1 MAIVSFQSDISHSS
15 INRTTMATENA
26 SGGGASDRTPK
37 AGTTKKGILTRKGGG
52 GGDGDDGH
60 SVISGVTQNTLTTL
74 TASEKAAET
83 VGGPGGNLLAHD
95 DDSTMPTKM
104 TTVNAMPGRTASTRS
119 GMQHGA
125 VIDTI
130 PENGQ
135 GTMHVAPPPAANA
148 HWLEKYRFPLRDV
161 HVKTRVSNSVVLNTK
176 LGELEQ
182 TREIILRSTPL
193 QRSRAWSLLP
203 PLLPGL
209 VCLS

>member
-1 MAIVSFQSDISHSS
+1 
-15 INRTTMATENA
+15 MATENA

-37 AGTTKKGILTRKGGG
+37 AGVKKGILTRKGGG

-130 PENGQ
+130 PELSLI
-135 GTMHVAPPPAANA
+135 HISEP
-148 HWLEKYRFPLRDV
+148 
-161 HVKTRVSNSVVLNTK
+161 TR
-176 LGELEQ
+176 
-182 TREIILRSTPL
+182 RS
-193 QRSRAWSLLP
+193 
-203 PLLPGL
+203 
-209 VCLS
+209 